1 LHSNLKNEC
10 RNEKLNCL
18 SSKNH
23 DARLSIRG
31 IIKRNSENLK
41 SVIEKPRHA
50 VLRSASLS
58 IGAGSMWLSPRAK
71 YGLPPEART
80 GQREKFLPP
89 GLRCGRNTVD
99 EGNACKRGRKVTTAH
114 AQVLQAR

>member
-1 LHSNLKNEC
+1 MLERKAQ
-10 RNEKLNCL
+10 L
-18 SSKNH
+18 SVIEIH
-23 DARLSIRG
+23 DARFSIRG

-71 YGLPPEART
+71 
-80 GQREKFLPP
+80 F
-89 GLRCGRNTVD
+89 
-99 EGNACKRGRKVTTAH
+99 GNSWWK
-114 AQVLQAR
+114 